1 MSIAFVAAL
10 STFVAVCAAG
20 LRLARAARGRGLDAR
35 VRALAV
41 SGHASQAG
49 APFARR
55 VLAPAAE
62 SFGGGLAGLLPGR
75 WVRAVERRLIAAGQ
89 PVRPAVLLTL
99 TASSAALLAGTYVA
113 LLLVATSGALSLP
126 ALLPALL
133 LGAIGLYL
141 PLFWLSS
148 QVRARRS
155 SILRDLPDSLD
166 LLTLCVEAGLGLDA
180 AFQQVVEKQSGPLAG
195 EIRQM
200 LREVALG
207 KTRRSALT
215 DVGERTGIDDVR
227 SFVNAIIQAEQLGT
241 GVGRVLRAQGQHL
254 RMRRR
259 QRAEEEARRAPVKMV
274 FPLVFCLMPSLFI
287 FILGPIIVSVAEFIS
302 RS

>member
-10 STFVAVCAAG
+10 STFVAMSAAG
-20 LRLARAARGRGLDAR
+20 LWLARAGGGRGMDVR
-35 VRALAV
+35 IRALAG
-41 SGHASQAG
+41 SGGASQAG

-55 VLAPAAE
+55 MLAPAAE
-62 SFGGGLAGLLPGR
+62 SFGARLAGLLPGR

-89 PVRPAVLLTL
+89 PMRPAVFMTL
-99 TASSAALLAGTYVA
+99 IATSAALLAGTYLV
-113 LLLVATSGALSLP
+113 LLLVATSGAISLP
-126 ALLPALL
+126 ALLPAFLFAAA
-133 LGAIGLYL
+133 GCYL

-148 QVRARRS
+148 QVRARRR
-155 SILRDLPDSLD
+155 SILKDLPDSLD

-180 AFQQVVEKQSGPLAG
+180 AFQQVVEKQSGPLAD
-195 EIRQM
+195 EIRQV

-215 DVGERTGIDDVR
+215 DLGERTGIEDVR
-227 SFVNAIIQAEQLGT
+227 SFVNAVIQAEQLGT

-287 FILGPIIVSVAEFIS
+287 FILGPIIVSIAEFIS